1 MFWVYGIYV
10 IINIVVW
17 FLQMNVFTYLF
28 GHCNICLS
36 YDISNGAYKGIDFS
50 RHSKVLGTPFDANEA
65 TWFIMV
71 NSWIIC
77 SIFIILKLKKKLSKL
92 DTTSSK
98 ILNILLAILLI
109 GIMAVQGF
117 FLASILMWA

>member
-1 MFWVYGIYV
+1 MFLVYGIFV

-17 FLQMNVFTYLF
+17 FLQMSVFPYLF
-28 GHCNICLS
+28 GHCNGCLLFL
-36 YDISNGAYKGIDFS
+36 DTEGKYKGIDFS
-50 RHSKVLGTPFDANEA
+50 REEKVLGTPFDANEA

>member
-1 MFWVYGIYV
+1 MFCVYGIYV
-10 IINIVVW
+10 VINIVVSI
-17 FLQMNVFTYLF
+17 LQMNVFPYLF
-28 GHCNICLS
+28 GHCNGCLLFL
-36 YDISNGAYKGIDFS
+36 DTEGKYKGIDFS
-50 RHSKVLGTPFDANEA
+50 REEKVLGTPFDANEA

-77 SIFIILKLKKKLSKL
+77 SIFIILKLKKKLGKL